1 MSQPYAAPIT
11 TICSSNTSPNTITIN
26 LTPYTAF
33 TPTPNYNLK
42 TYTNGAL
49 TNTSSGAYSTVTKQ
63 IVVNTDLSY
72 LNVYT
77 FQVQL
82 FNSTDSSEFSIKN
95 ENIPV
100 YPVGPTITSRSTIT
114 STTVQVIYD
123 TYSTTGA
130 TCIIN
135 IPGISY
141 TNLTDTS
148 VTLTGL
154 TAYTPYTS
162 LTILFRKT
170 INGFVVDSSPSA
182 VPSFTTNGIAPVVLS
197 SNASSANNATLIINN
212 YSSATPGQFDF
223 TSAIVVASG
232 ATPTIGPITQ
242 PNTIYIGSLAPATI
256 YNDCTLTLTA
266 SGVSSDPSTSTPFF
280 TIQTLALKPTNLVQ
294 VSSTFATI
302 TLTFAKPATLPGN
315 IVSIRVFYLTTVEF
329 RNVTLVDQG
338 TVRINSL
345 YSGQTYSDVR
355 IIVSDGTFTSEPSDI
370 VGFISTTSTAPTG
383 ISSIAGGNSVTITYT
398 TYSTPADPFIP
409 SSGTLYD
416 SSGNPLG
423 TVSATTTQM
432 VVGGLSPSITYTNSY
447 IILTDGLNKSDKG
460 TVPTFTP
467 LVIPIYTS
475 HYVEDGYEFSSISVD
490 YQEFTAF
497 VPTGVLSSVHY
508 TDSSGNPFTHNGQD
522 PVTQPEYFVI
532 FPGIPAS
539 RPGKTYSN
547 CYIILR
553 NADKTSAPSEPRFQF
568 NA

>member
-1 MSQPYAAPIT
+1 MSQLYSAPIT
-11 TICSSNTSPNTITIN
+11 AICSSNTTPNTIYIN

-33 TPTPNYNLK
+33 TPFTPTSYILK
-42 TYTNGAL
+42 TYTNNVL
-49 TNTSSGAYSTVTKQ
+49 TSTSSLTAYSPNQ
-63 IVVNTDLSY
+63 IVVNGLSY
-72 LNVYT
+72 LNVYA

-82 FNSTDSSEFSIKN
+82 LNDTQSSAFSLKN
-95 ENIPV
+95 ESIPV

-114 STTVQVIYD
+114 STTVQVIYA

-135 IPGISY
+135 VPGISY

-170 INGFVVDSSPSA
+170 INGFVIDSFPPA
-182 VPSFTTNGIAPVVLS
+182 VPSFTTNGIAPVVTS
-197 SNASSANNATLIINN
+197 SNASSANNATLIIGN
-212 YSSATPGQFDF
+212 YSSANPGQFDF

-232 ATPTIGPITQ
+232 ATPTIVSITQ

-266 SGVSSDPSTSTPFF
+266 SGVSSDPSTGTSTPFF

-345 YSGQTYSDVR
+345 YSGQTYSDVK
-355 IIVSDGTFTSEPSDI
+355 IIVSDGTFTSEPSNI
-370 VGFISTTSTAPTG
+370 VASISTTPSPAPTG
-383 ISSIAGGNSVTITYT
+383 ISSTAGGNSVTIQYT
-398 TYSTPADPFIP
+398 SYGSFTP

-423 TVSATTTQM
+423 TVPASVTQM

-447 IILTDGLNKSDKG
+447 ITLTDGLNTSDQG
-460 TVPTFTP
+460 TVPSFRP
-467 LVIPIYTS
+467 KAIPIYTGN
-475 HYVEDGYEFSSISVD
+475 YVENGSEFSKIYVD

-497 VPTGVLSSVHY
+497 VPTGAASRLY
-508 TDSSGNPFTHNGQD
+508 TDKGDFPGQD
-522 PVTQPEYFVI
+522 PVTQPEFFVI
-532 FPGIPAS
+532 FPDIPATVPAS
-539 RPGKTYSN
+539 ILYSN
-547 CYIILR
+547 CYIILSDGTTT
-553 NADKTSAPSEPRFQF
+553 NTSAPSEPRFQF
-568 NA
+568 IT